1 MTSKIF
7 KFEGINFIDS
17 NYNYLIDF
25 LIKKKGYLVAPAAS
39 SLSQIHN
46 NIIYR
51 KSLQQSTAAI
61 FDSGFFCLCLIL
73 IKFLKFRKF
82 SGYKFLNFFLNDKN
96 LKKKKILSLDPSE
109 NDMKLNN
116 YYIKSKKFQYLRN
129 YVCPIYN
136 KKKIV
141 DINLLNL
148 INKYKPDFVI
158 INIAGEVQE
167 PLALYIKNNSSC
179 RSVSICTGA
188 AISFFT
194 GSQAKITDFIDNFYL
209 GWLARILHNPKYLI
223 RIIKSINLIRVI
235 FFSKVKVLS

>member
-1 MTSKIF
+1 MKIKIL
-7 KFEGINFIDS
+7 KFFGIKFYDIDYKTCLDLL
-17 NYNYLIDF
+17 NA
-25 LIKKKGYLVAPAAS
+25 KKGYIVMPAAS
-39 SLSQIHN
+39 SLSQINN

-51 KSLQQSTAAI
+51 KSLQQSTVAI
-61 FDSGFFCLCLIL
+61 FDSGFFCLCLTF

-82 SGYKFLNFFLNDKN
+82 SGYKFLNFFLNDEN

-109 NDMKLNN
+109 IDMKLNK
-116 YYIKSKKFQYLRN
+116 YYIKSKKFKLLRN
-129 YVCPIYN
+129 YICPIYN

-148 INKYKPDFVI
+148 INKYKPDYVI

-179 RSVSICTGA
+179 RPVSICTGA

-194 GSQAKITDFIDNFYL
+194 GSQAKVTDFIDNFYL
-209 GWLARILHNPKYLI
+209 GWFARILHNPKYIIRIFQSIKLI
-223 RIIKSINLIRVI
+223 RII

>member
-1 MTSKIF
+1 MTSKIL
-7 KFEGINFIDS
+7 KFYGINFIDS

-39 SLSQIHN
+39 SLSQINN

-51 KSLQQSTAAI
+51 KSLQQSTVAI
-61 FDSGFFCLCLIL
+61 FDSGFFCLCLIF

-82 SGYKFLNFFLNDKN
+82 SGFKFLNFFFNDEN
-96 LKKKKILSLDPSE
+96 LKKKKILSLDPCE
-109 NDMKLNN
+109 IDMKLNKN
-116 YYIKSKKFQYLRN
+116 YIKSKKFKLLRN
-129 YVCPIYN
+129 YICPIYN

-158 INIAGEVQE
+158 INIGGEVQE

-179 RSVSICTGA
+179 RPVSICTGA

-209 GWLARILHNPKYLI
+209 GWFARILHNPKYFI
-223 RIIKSINLIRVI
+223 RIVKSIKLIMVVL
-235 FFSKVKVLS
+235 FSKVKVLS